1 MKLAIS
7 LAAALVLFSDVDAD
21 AARPRRSKGR
31 QVNFDELFEKADA
44 QMAMYQVDD
53 LEETLDDIED
63 RLDRSG
69 NESAEQRLAEYQ
81 KRLVALRNMLGRVEN
96 IVIVDSLSV
105 PKDQLLQHYRLSPDA
120 GVLAADADGLTSHT
134 PASGREVFFTA
145 NSDSTGTTV
154 IRHAGILDDGTR
166 DDDVVVNFELPAGAT
181 QGYPFML
188 SDGSTLYFAA
198 EGDIENALG
207 GLDIYMTRRDET
219 GAFFSPT
226 NVGMPYN
233 SPYNDYMM
241 AIDDAAGLGWWAT
254 DRNAPD
260 GMVTVYIFKPNE
272 TRVNYEPD
280 REDISELAYISS
292 FRDTQPEGFDAAKA
306 LSVLDSFTSSGG
318 APKQSMRLSLGNG
331 RIYTS
336 ESQFRNDQ
344 ARRMYAKYTADSAQ
358 LADVENQLSHLRS
371 DYASGNIALRAQI
384 LGLEDKV
391 RQLRRTCRQT
401 LNTVV
406 RLETGVSH

>member
-7 LAAALVLFSDVDAD
+7 LAAALVLFSAVDAD

-198 EGDIENALG
+198 EGDI
-207 GLDIYMTRRDET
+207 
-219 GAFFSPT
+219 
-226 NVGMPYN
+226 
-233 SPYNDYMM
+233 
-241 AIDDAAGLGWWAT
+241 
-254 DRNAPD
+254 
-260 GMVTVYIFKPNE
+260 
-272 TRVNYEPD
+272 
-280 REDISELAYISS
+280 
-292 FRDTQPEGFDAAKA
+292 
-306 LSVLDSFTSSGG
+306 
-318 APKQSMRLSLGNG
+318 
-331 RIYTS
+331 
-336 ESQFRNDQ
+336 
-344 ARRMYAKYTADSAQ
+344 
-358 LADVENQLSHLRS
+358 
-371 DYASGNIALRAQI
+371 
-384 LGLEDKV
+384 
-391 RQLRRTCRQT
+391 
-401 LNTVV
+401 
-406 RLETGVSH
+406 